1 MYCSCQQTIF
11 CGIAIDKHVLF
22 LSTNSVSC
30 RIAIDAMKGF
40 LERVGSLD
48 LMEALDKEE
57 MWDKI
62 TDEVEYP
69 EAITILARS
78 GQG

>member
-1 MYCSCQQTIF
+1 
-11 CGIAIDKHVLF
+11 
-22 LSTNSVSC
+22 
-30 RIAIDAMKGF
+30 MKGF
-40 LERVGSLD
+40 LECVGSLD

-62 TDEVEYP
+62 MDEVEYP

-78 GQG
+78 GHG